1 MKRGTSEMS
10 SLDML
15 LDTMCNTFGGV
26 CFIALLVA
34 IISVSLPPDRPDA
47 ESGAGGNDP
56 QVANL
61 LRQRN
66 ALAAAV
72 EALEAQVGGQTNA
85 APVADAAWLER
96 QIAETESELG
106 EAAAETAG
114 KNGEAGSIEADTASK
129 NEDIGNLNAIIASLE
144 KELDD
149 PKYKRTRVVR
159 VPHERFMADYTT
171 RDLLLYKG
179 RCYDLADKSQ
189 FTINERRRSIT
200 YMIKGSGVP
209 IGSGFADEP
218 FFRRL
223 MDETELNVIVRI
235 YTDQASVKELITL
248 IGALASRRRPYNWR
262 YNSDGSSITFVEG
275 SDLYIQ

>member
-26 CFIALLVA
+26 CFIALLVS

-47 ESGAGGNDP
+47 ESDAGGNDL

-72 EALEAQVGGQTNA
+72 DALEAQIGGQTNA
-85 APVADAAWLER
+85 TPVADAAWFEQ
-96 QIAETESELG
+96 QIAETESKLG
-106 EAAAETAG
+106 EVAAETAG
-114 KNGEAGSIEADTASK
+114 KKGEASSIEADTASK
-129 NEDIGNLNAIIASLE
+129 NKDIGDLNAIIAALE

-149 PKYKRTRVVR
+149 PKYKRTRIVR

-189 FTINERRRSIT
+189 FFTTESPRSLTYTIRGN
-200 YMIKGSGVP
+200 GVAM
-209 IGSGFADEP
+209 GGGFADEP

-223 MDETELNVIVRI
+223 MDETASKVIVRI
-235 YTDQASVKELITL
+235 FTDQASAKELVAL

-262 YNSDGSSITFVEG
+262 YNGGGSSITFVEG
-275 SDLYIQ
+275 SDLYVQ